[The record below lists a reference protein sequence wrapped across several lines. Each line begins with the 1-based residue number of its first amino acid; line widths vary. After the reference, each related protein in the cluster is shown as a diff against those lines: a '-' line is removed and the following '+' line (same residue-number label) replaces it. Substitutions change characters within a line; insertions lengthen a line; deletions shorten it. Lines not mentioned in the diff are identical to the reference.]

1 MFKVRHQN
9 DAIGAIVLRKVRKIH
24 RKATLNDSFF
34 GKFSDVG
41 RSKKRNFFFLFQ
53 VEQYREMLKENGTKD
68 NKGRKANDTAT
79 SALAGLLNEDYN
91 SSSDT
96 LFIDNAWRGA
106 EVSKYPLAGRY
117 LFVQSK
123 QWKHQYNV

>member
-1 MFKVRHQN
+1 
-9 DAIGAIVLRKVRKIH
+9 
-24 RKATLNDSFF
+24 
-34 GKFSDVG
+34 
-41 RSKKRNFFFLFQ
+41 
-53 VEQYREMLKENGTKD
+53 MLKENGDKD

-106 EVSKYPLAGRY
+106 EVSKYSLADRY
-117 LFVQSK
+117 LFVQYQ
-123 QWKHQYNV
+123 QWKNQNDM